1 MFQSSKLPARIVT
14 VKMSIATRLRP
25 RARAPY
31 GQRKGLVSRIPW
43 IEANSYDKVPFRTI
57 WKDAKELQM
66 PYQEAVPVRSK
77 IRMQGPSYASFG
89 WPRHSLS
96 RWNHRGSTKENSA
109 STRRFSSGLHL
120 RRHRCFTRRR

>member
-1 MFQSSKLPARIVT
+1 MIHR
-14 VKMSIATRLRP
+14 
-25 RARAPY
+25 
-31 GQRKGLVSRIPW
+31 
-43 IEANSYDKVPFRTI
+43 
-57 WKDAKELQM
+57 KDAKELQM

-89 WPRHSLS
+89 WSRHSLS

-120 RRHRCFTRRR
+120 RRHRCFTRRRCGTSQEAVVVAGQPDEKKIQSFYTPSCS